1 VWTGSLRA
9 LRNPTMFLW
18 WRNLMG
24 SGKDV
29 VPTPEEVAADEAV
42 KQEIAE
48 MEEVLNHGPSR
59 PSVVS
64 KSKYSKWETVEA
76 NRMKTEALRAELDA
90 LEAQRLQSIADFVGS
105 GHDRTQQAKEQR
117 EAAAARVKQ
126 HKAEMQEKGMEEK
139 RAMEERKQEDARRK
153 QAFAEVSLKIVQMHG
168 SEQRERTLESRTER
182 FENNRR
188 AAADLKQDV
197 ADRAAKFA
205 ETLMRRVEEK
215 RQRVAAIRDQT
226 KTEVIRQSKEMFAQ
240 RKQETAKDVRT
251 SVKSWNAEKEYN
263 HQQALTRARH
273 NKSQALSSRGNVVEQ
288 RSVLI
293 EHRKKDAMA
302 IKNGLQA
309 IKDRK
314 QHQKLSAEVKNRE
327 AHDDLFEQKFV
338 SAAQAETL
346 VASSYDSISNVH
358 LDELAARDGKMVR
371 VVPKQSWVPW
381 FSGGGDQHSGWF
393 GGQHIDLQAL

>member
-1 VWTGSLRA
+1 
-9 LRNPTMFLW
+9 
-18 WRNLMG
+18 
-24 SGKDV
+24 
-29 VPTPEEVAADEAV
+29 
-42 KQEIAE
+42 
-48 MEEVLNHGPSR
+48 
-59 PSVVS
+59 
-64 KSKYSKWETVEA
+64 
-76 NRMKTEALRAELDA
+76 
-90 LEAQRLQSIADFVGS
+90 
-105 GHDRTQQAKEQR
+105 
-117 EAAAARVKQ
+117 
-126 HKAEMQEKGMEEK
+126 
-139 RAMEERKQEDARRK
+139 
-153 QAFAEVSLKIVQMHG
+153 MHG

-197 ADRAAKFA
+197 ADRAARFA

-327 AHDDLFEQKFV
+327 AHDDLFEQNFV
-338 SAAQAETL
+338 SAAQAEML
-346 VASSYDSISNVH
+346 VASSYDSISNAH

-381 FSGGGDQHSGWF
+381 FSGSSDQHSGWF